1 MSVEWRAGSQG
12 KFQGSARPFVRELAH
27 KQPSMFAGH
36 DISCPYR
43 DQKVLSGTG
52 KARNGWAGKNQ
63 RPATSKTMCCRTKDA
78 TLKGRYARG
87 YRIEQKEK
95 RAALRIA
102 GFEYCIALEFSEGGA

>member
-1 MSVEWRAGSQG
+1 MSAGCRAGSQG

-43 DQKVLSGTG
+43 GQKVLSGTD

-78 TLKGRYARG
+78 TLKGALCARLPD
-87 YRIEQKEK
+87 RTERK
-95 RAALRIA
+95 
-102 GFEYCIALEFSEGGA
+102 EGGVTDCRVRVLRSPEIF